1 MRDSRWHFIPSTPAN
16 CVLSLVAGLL
26 LAGVTVWQI
35 VDHGSVTVLPAIVV
49 VVSVVWIAL
58 AVVGLV
64 SPRLRGR

>member
-1 MRDSRWHFIPSTPAN
+1 MRDSRWHFIPSTLAN

-26 LAGVTVWQI
+26 LVGVTVWQI